1 MTVADHEFVRV
12 EREPSGV
19 ALVVIER
26 PPVNAINEQVREEL
40 AAVFSEI
47 EADRAVRC
55 VVLTGGR
62 RIFSAGVDIR
72 GLQAAAPADAVPRN
86 RRYQKVFLDVAR
98 ARPPVLAAINGYA
111 LGGGLELAMA
121 CDLRVAASDAFL
133 ALPEINL
140 GGVPGAAGPQ
150 RLARLAGRGQALRM
164 VTSGDRI
171 SAQEAHRIGLVQ
183 ELAEPGE
190 AIAKA
195 LEIARVVAGR
205 PPRAVESCKAAID
218 LAEGLA
224 EEPARAIDLRWPA
237 MPPPPAEIR

>member
-1 MTVADHEFVRV
+1 MEGPEREFVRV
-12 EREPSGV
+12 EREPGGV
-19 ALVVIER
+19 ALVTIER

-47 EADRAVRC
+47 DEDRAVRC
-55 VVLTGGR
+55 VVLTGGP

-86 RRYQKVFLDVAR
+86 RRYQEVFLDIAR

-150 RLARLAGRGQALRM
+150 RLARLAGRGRALRM

-171 SAQEAHRIGLVQ
+171 SAQEACRIGLVQ
-183 ELAEPGE
+183 ELTEPGE
-190 AIAKA
+190 AIVRA
-195 LEIARVVAGR
+195 LGIAHAIAGK
-205 PPRAVESCKAAID
+205 PPRAVEGCKAAIN

-224 EEPARAIDLRWPA
+224 EKPGRAI
-237 MPPPPAEIR
+237 AELGELNWRS